1 MERPMDVK
9 SLQGFLGSVNW
20 FRRHIASHAEIQFP
34 LNQLTDDRVKISE
47 HIKVIQD
54 MPHRSRCDRA
64 DQSARCILDLDPP
77 AWRESNN
84 HDCALRRSLGGG
96 LKTHLDLGQRAEDPP
111 GFWAA
116 GRLPT
121 WISGDGLQTH
131 LYRGS
136 GAAGVPVSRAYH

>member
-1 MERPMDVK
+1 MVGRASLLLGGVWGERLYHTPSNNVGI
-9 SLQGFLGSVNW
+9 SLFSVIVIIQGEFSVS
-20 FRRHIASHAEIQFP
+20 SHAEIQFP

-96 LKTHLDLGQRAEDPP
+96 LKTHLDLGQRAEGPP
-111 GFWAA
+111 GFRAA

-121 WISGDGLQTH
+121 W
-131 LYRGS
+131 
-136 GAAGVPVSRAYH
+136 

>member
-1 MERPMDVK
+1 MRSCTVCSYEYCAHHACMGGSELKIHLVL
-9 SLQGFLGSVNW
+9 SLLPK
-20 FRRHIASHAEIQFP
+20 I
-34 LNQLTDDRVKISE
+34 KISLRCWVGCD
-47 HIKVIQD
+47 IYIIQD